1 MTKGF
6 SIKERLKS
14 FVYALNGIKYTLL
27 TQHNFQIQITL
38 ALIAILLGFLLEIS
52 WLEWISIIIVIGMV
66 LAAEIFNSS
75 IEELTNLISPE
86 KNKIAGIVKDIS
98 AGAVLILAISALI
111 TGTIIFLPKILA
123 LL

>member
-52 WLEWISIIIVIGMV
+52 WFEWISIIIVIGMV